1 LIDQAMQAEDAI
13 IGAVLLNN
21 SVLSSLDLT
30 VGDFVTPNAKTV
42 WQAIQNVD
50 MAGPVEL
57 MTVCSWLKENTGGR
71 DWTKYLSER
80 LRNTPSAAGVGAY
93 AKELRK
99 VRQKLAATEA
109 CQQALQEIP
118 SKGMEA
124 IDTLM
129 GALMEVTATAKN
141 YEYTMKESLR
151 AAVDLMEQARK
162 GEVNT
167 IPTGLADLDHN
178 LGGLHPSDLIVV
190 GGRPAMGKTAFLLN
204 LALNAGHPVGII
216 SSEQPHEQVG
226 MRTLAIGSGVGLGKL
241 RAGQL
246 TAIEWDVLPKTISRY
261 TDVGIQI
268 NDRSG
273 ISIMEVVRQA
283 RKWKHMHGIRA
294 LYVDYIQR
302 IKSTDPRAKRHE
314 QVGEVVRQMKE
325 LAREL
330 DIPVVALAQVSRD
343 VDKRSNKRP
352 GMGDMSDSSEIEK
365 EADQIMCLYRD
376 EVYNPDSQD
385 KGILEVLIEKNRH
398 GPTGNVRT
406 YWSGANQR
414 VLNVAREAV

>member
-1 LIDQAMQAEDAI
+1 MIEQAMQAEDAV
-13 IGAVLLNN
+13 IGSVLLNS
-21 SVLSSLDLT
+21 SVLASLDLT
-30 VGDFVTPNAKTV
+30 AADFVTPNAKTV

-57 MTVCSWLKENTGGR
+57 VTVCNWLRDNTGGR
-71 DWTKYLSER
+71 DWARWLSER
-80 LRNTPSAAGVGAY
+80 LRNTPSAVNAGVY

-99 VRQKLAATEA
+99 VRQKIAATEA

-118 SKGMEA
+118 SKGMAA

-129 GALMEVTATAKN
+129 GSLMEVTATAKN
-141 YEYTMKESLR
+141 YEYTLKESL
-151 AAVDLMEQARK
+151 AAAIDLMEEARK
-162 GEVNT
+162 GKVNT
-167 IPTGLADLDHN
+167 IPTGLVDLDNN
-178 LGGLHPSDLIVV
+178 LGGLHPSDLVVV

-246 TAIEWDVLPKTISRY
+246 TEIEWARLPAAVSKQA
-261 TDVGIQI
+261 DAGIQI

-273 ISIMEVVRQA
+273 ISIMELIRQA

-302 IKSTDPRAKRHE
+302 IKSSDSRAKRHE
-314 QVGEVVRQMKE
+314 QVGEVVRQLKE

-343 VDKRSNKRP
+343 VEKRNNKRP

-406 YWSGANQR
+406 FWSGANQR
-414 VLNVAREAV
+414 VLNAAREAV